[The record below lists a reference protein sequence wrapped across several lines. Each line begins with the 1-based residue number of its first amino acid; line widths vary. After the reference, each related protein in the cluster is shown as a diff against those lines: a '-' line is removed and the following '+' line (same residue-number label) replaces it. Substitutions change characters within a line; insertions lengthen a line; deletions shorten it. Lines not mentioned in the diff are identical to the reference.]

1 MARHWDRGSEPDAW
15 HGQREVPTHGV
26 GLACIHMELQ
36 ERWLTGLAIAR
47 GTFESVGRQLEVH
60 LSRGIHEG
68 RLPPGCPL
76 PSTRRIARRAPIHR
90 NTVAAAYRR
99 LAERGLVTVR
109 RGRVARVV
117 RTPRPS
123 LTQELRPRIR
133 RADVLPLEPAVRRVA
148 VVADG
153 KRHRA
158 ALTAGL
164 GSRLGRTAE
173 VIPMAPKTAL
183 EGPGRL
189 AGLIPLVELP
199 YLARLRSAHPPE
211 VPFVRLRYAPLAPVL
226 DPERRVPKR
235 LPLVAVLTSSPR
247 VRDEIRVLAA
257 GREDVEILV
266 LGEDEP
272 RPVLDAAVA
281 EAEQVW
287 TDWARRE
294 ETGWGPG
301 TTPAHVD
308 LLPLVAGITVRELH
322 RLILPKPKS

>member
-1 MARHWDRGSEPDAW
+1 MARHWDRESELDAW
-15 HGQREVPTHGV
+15 LGQREVPTHGT

-36 ERWLTGLAIAR
+36 ERWLKGLAVAR
-47 GTFESVGRQLEVH
+47 GTTESVGRQLEFH

-76 PSTRRIARRAPIHR
+76 PSTRRIAGRAPIHR

-117 RTPRPS
+117 RTPRP
-123 LTQELRPRIR
+123 TPIEEDRARIR
-133 RADVLPLEPAVRRVA
+133 RADVLPLEPSVRRVA

-158 ALTAGL
+158 ALTAEL
-164 GSRLGRTAE
+164 DSRLGRPAE

-199 YLARLRSAHPPE
+199 CLARLRSAHPPE
-211 VPFVRLRYAPLAPVL
+211 VPVVPLRYAPLAPVL
-226 DPERRVPKR
+226 EPKWRVPRR

-247 VRDEIRVLAA
+247 VRAEIRVLAA
-257 GREDVEILV
+257 GREDVRILV

-272 RPVLDAAVA
+272 RSVIDTAVS
-281 EAEQVW
+281 EAGQVW

-301 TTPAHVD
+301 TTPAHVE
-308 LLPLVAGITVRELH
+308 LLPLVSGMTVRELH
-322 RLILPKPKS
+322 RMTLPKLIL

>member
-1 MARHWDRGSEPDAW
+1 MTRHGVEETGRDAW
-15 HGQREVPTHGV
+15 FGKREVPAHGV
-26 GLACIHMELQ
+26 GLTCIRMELQ
-36 ERWLTGLAIAR
+36 ERWLKGLAIAR
-47 GTFESVGRQLEVH
+47 GASESVGRQLEVQVI
-60 LSRGIHEG
+60 RGIHEG
-68 RLPPGCPL
+68 WLPPGCPL
-76 PSTRRIARRAPIHR
+76 PSTRRIADEVPIHR
-90 NTVAAAYRR
+90 NTAAAAYRR
-99 LAERGLVTVR
+99 LAEHGLVEVR

-117 RTPRPS
+117 KIPRP
-123 LTQELRPRIR
+123 TMTEELRARLR
-133 RADVLPLEPAVRRVA
+133 TSDVLPLDPPVRRVA
-148 VVADG
+148 VVAAG

-164 GSRLGRTAE
+164 GSRLGRTTE

-189 AGLIPLVELP
+189 AGMIALVELP
-199 YLARLRSAHPPE
+199 YLGTLRSLYSPA

-235 LPLVAVLTSSPR
+235 LPLVAVLASSPR
-247 VRDEIRVLAA
+247 VREEICVLAA
-257 GREDVEILV
+257 AREDVHILV

-272 RPVLDAAVA
+272 RSVIDAAVS

-322 RLILPKPKS
+322 RLILPMPKS